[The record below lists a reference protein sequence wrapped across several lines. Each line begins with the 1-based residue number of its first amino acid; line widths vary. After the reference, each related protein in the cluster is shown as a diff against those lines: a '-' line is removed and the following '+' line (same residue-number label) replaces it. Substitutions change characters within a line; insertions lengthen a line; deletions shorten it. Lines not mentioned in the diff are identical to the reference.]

1 MGRKLLLW
9 GWIIGALLLL
19 LYSFTQIDLSLTF
32 SQISIWQVFQKQ
44 FQYIG
49 YFNRPLSTVFYIFL
63 IVISSSLYVLTL
75 REVIKNKLNRKTV
88 WTIIFAVAAI
98 LFFSYNAFS
107 YDFFNYM
114 FDARVVTHYHLNPYL
129 YKALDFPG
137 DPMLSFMRS
146 THRVYPYGPS
156 WLLFTVPLSFIG
168 VKLFI
173 LTFYLFK
180 LLVVASTVLAAF
192 MIEKIARILKLKNP
206 LFPVV
211 FFALN
216 PLVLFEA
223 FVSGHNDMVMV
234 SLVLV
239 SFYLLFKQKY
249 VGSILFLLLS
259 IGVKF
264 ATIIFIPLYLLII
277 FKKSSNTF
285 IVNSL
290 AFLAA
295 VGVVITS
302 LASGQNK
309 NPEFQPWYLLLFLPF
324 VSLLESK
331 KIILFVTVFIT
342 IASLL
347 SYFPFIADGHWP
359 KNIVE
364 LKNIIL
370 LVSALSGVV
379 VYSLSKKLSDV

>member
-1 MGRKLLLW
+1 MGRKLLLL
-9 GWIIGALLLL
+9 GWIFGALLLL

-32 SQISIWQVFQKQ
+32 SQISIWQVLQKQ
-44 FQYIG
+44 FQHIG
-49 YFNRPLSTVFYIFL
+49 YFNRPLSTVLFILILLICSILYI
-63 IVISSSLYVLTL
+63 LTL
-75 REVIKNKLNRKTV
+75 REVVKKRIDRKTM
-88 WTIIFAVAAI
+88 WTIILVVGAI

-114 FDARVVTHYHLNPYL
+114 FDARIVTHYHLNPYL

-146 THRVYPYGPS
+146 THRVYPYGVS

-168 VKLFI
+168 GKIFI

-180 LLVVASTVLAAF
+180 LLVVLSILLSAF
-192 MIEKIARILKLKNP
+192 MLEKIARIFKLKNP

-234 SLVLV
+234 SLALV
-239 SFYLLFKQKY
+239 SFYLLFKQKH
-249 VGSILFLLLS
+249 VGSVLFLLFS

-264 ATIIFIPLYLLII
+264 ATIIFIPLCLLII

-285 IVNSL
+285 IVNAL

-295 VGVVITS
+295 LGVVITS

-331 KIILFVTVFIT
+331 KIILFVTVFVT
-342 IASLL
+342 IGSLF

-370 LVSALSGVV
+370 LVSAVLAIVS
-379 VYSLSKKLSDV
+379 YSVSEKLFKR